1 MLTGTL
7 VNTATVI
14 AGSLIGMLLG
24 NILPE
29 RLRDTVMK
37 GLGLCTI
44 FIGITGMF
52 GSENAL
58 ITIIS
63 ITVGAIIGELLD
75 LDGHLTRFANWLENR
90 FRKNKTGGKAT
101 IAEGFITASLV
112 FCVGAMTIVGSL
124 NAGLGGDQ
132 HMLYTK
138 SLLDLVSS
146 CMIAVSLG
154 VGVLFSSAFVFVFQ
168 GSIVLLAQLLAPA
181 LTESAISEMTCAG
194 SLIILALGLNMIG
207 LSKFKVANFLPAIIL
222 APVFSWLFSLLPISL

>member
-1 MLTGTL
+1 MISMLTGTI
-7 VNTATVI
+7 VNTCTVI
-14 AGSLIGMLLG
+14 AGSVLGMLLG

-63 ITVGAIIGELLD
+63 IAVGAIIGELCA
-75 LDGHLTRFANWLENR
+75 LDGHLNRFANWLESR
-90 FRKNKTGGKAT
+90 FKRKEGAGKAT

-124 NAGLGGDQ
+124 NSGLTGDHQ
-132 HMLYTK
+132 MLYTK
-138 SLLDLVSS
+138 STLDFVSS
-146 CMIAVSLG
+146 LIFASSLG
-154 VGVLFSSAFVFVFQ
+154 FGVLLAAGAVFVIQ
-168 GSIVLLAQLLAPA
+168 GSIACLASLLAP
-181 LTESAISEMTCAG
+181 LLQHGNTITEMVVVG
-194 SLIILALGLNMIG
+194 SVLIVGLGLNILGVTKLKIMNYVPAI
-207 LSKFKVANFLPAIIL
+207 FLPIL
-222 APVFSWLFSLLPISL
+222 LCLFM